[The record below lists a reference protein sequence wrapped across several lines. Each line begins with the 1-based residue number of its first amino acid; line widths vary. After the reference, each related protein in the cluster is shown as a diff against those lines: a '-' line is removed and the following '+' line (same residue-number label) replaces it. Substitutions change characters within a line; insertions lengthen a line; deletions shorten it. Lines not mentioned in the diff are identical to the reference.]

1 MAQHDPLTTRLKTG
15 IKILRYCK
23 EHNKTLSDGCRTF
36 GMNEKFLRRLKNE
49 ARPKTEEETIT
60 FDLFIDLYK
69 EYRDEKDEVSEPVNT
84 SENTVDDG
92 LLTDDTII
100 DEDSVEMNE
109 TDNTLEVDFRGNKLI
124 KTLDELLEAS
134 KVDLNVWKVD
144 RNVVNK
150 WDVSMKMKDDTI
162 QVSQNFQVK
171 AWLSRIRSV
180 EEQNAFDD
188 FLKAIKDSSPNLSYL
203 QKPKSKQGTKYML
216 EVSIPDL
223 HIGKLA
229 HEDEVGENYD
239 TKIALARYNG
249 AVDDLLAHVA
259 HYQDDIEEIVFPIGN
274 DLLQIDKME
283 GTTTAGTKV
292 DTDSRWQA
300 MFLKAQGLMIST
312 INKLAAIAPVKILM
326 VHGNHDNQTIFYL
339 GQLLKAYYKI
349 EDDKKDG
356 HIKINNGG
364 KQRKYHMYG
373 KNLIGFTHGNEE
385 KHQDLGLIMGN
396 EVPELWGQTRFR
408 QFHLGHFHSRRT
420 TKYVDV
426 NEHQGFQIRILPS
439 LSSSDKWH
447 DTKGYMSIKSAVA
460 FLYSK
465 ETGLV
470 AEFSHNVI

>member
-23 EHNKTLSDGCRTF
+23 EKNETLAHGCRAF
-36 GMNEKFLRRLKNE
+36 GMNEKFLRRLRNE
-49 ARPKTEEETIT
+49 AQPKTEEEIKT
-60 FDLFIDLYK
+60 FELFLDLYK
-69 EYRDEKDEVSEPVNT
+69 EYREEKIDVEEPVNT
-84 SENTVDDG
+84 TENSLNDG
-92 LLTDDTII
+92 LLSDDTVI
-100 DEDSVEMNE
+100 ENESCEQNE

-134 KVDLNVWKVD
+134 KVDLTVWKVD
-144 RNVVNK
+144 RHVANK
-150 WDVSMKMKDDTI
+150 WDVSMKMKDGSI
-162 QVSQNFQVK
+162 EVSQNFQVK

-180 EEQNAFDD
+180 EEQIAFDN
-188 FLKAIKDSSPNLSYL
+188 FLKSVKDSSPDLSYL
-203 QKPKSKQGTKYML
+203 KKSKSKQGTKYML

-239 TKIALARYNG
+239 TKIAIARYNG
-249 AVDDLLAHVA
+249 AVNDLLAHVA
-259 HYQDDIEEIVFPIGN
+259 HYQNDIEEIVFPIGN

-349 EDDKKDG
+349 EDDKENG

-364 KQRKYHMYG
+364 KQRKYHKYG
-373 KNLIGFTHGNEE
+373 TNLIGFTHGNEE
-385 KHQDLGLIMGN
+385 KHQDLGLIMATDQ
-396 EVPELWGQTRFR
+396 PALWGETRFR

-460 FLYSK
+460 FLYDK